1 VILPSHGTGKASL
14 KRLVK
19 SIVLFFINIKRVAV
33 PNPNKL
39 SSLFPNLSVILD
51 SEIPEEKGIIEL
63 SAGMGGFI
71 QFTSLAVNVPSLLHL
86 NVDDSLLHPQLFIG
100 LSPFCLYPM

>member
-1 VILPSHGTGKASL
+1 L